1 LLSEYFTEMVECVF
15 RHDGTLD
22 KFMGDAVMAQ
32 WGAPIGTGN
41 DADRALLAAMD
52 MMSALKKLNA
62 KWKTEGR
69 PQLQHGIAVNYGEA
83 FAGNIGSE
91 RRLEFTVIGD
101 TVNTAYRLC
110 SAAEAGQILLTEDVR
125 KALLTPP
132 KLAACPPM
140 ELKGK
145 SQPIPVYC
153 VVL

>member
-1 LLSEYFTEMVECVF
+1 MP
-15 RHDGTLD
+15 D
-22 KFMGDAVMAQ
+22 DANRAMA
-32 WGAPIGTGN
+32 A
-41 DADRALLAAMD
+41 ALD
-52 MMSALKKLNA
+52 MMSAMETLNRR
-62 KWKTEGR
+62 WQSEGR
-69 PQLQHGIAVNYGEA
+69 PRLELGIGLNYGEA

-110 SAAEAGQILLTEDVR
+110 SAAEAGQILITEEMR
-125 KALLTPP
+125 QALSTPP
-132 KLAACPPM
+132 RLTTCAPM